1 MRFLTILLFSLL
13 ITGCAKRGFITG
25 GLKDTLS
32 PILKQSDPKNYSTN
46 FDAKEIKLTFDEYV
60 KLKDVNKQLIVSP
73 FMKNA
78 PIISPST
85 ASKIITIRIKDTLS
99 PNTTYSLNFGQSIQD
114 NNEGNPYQQFKYVF
128 STGSYID
135 SLTVIGKIKD
145 AFDPKPDNFVSI
157 QLYEYN
163 EKFYDSIIYKENPR
177 YITNTL
183 DSATNFKLENLK
195 AGKYILVALKD
206 NNNNYKFDPKRDKI
220 GFFSEPITVPE
231 NSFYEIELFQEEIP
245 FKALRATQA
254 SGNKIIIG
262 HEGKPKNVAVK
273 LFDGKSEIPTKIT
286 PIEGKDSLHV
296 WFPTQK
302 VDSLKLDIK
311 ANNFEKEFTVKL
323 KSMKADTLAVGI
335 QPVGNIL
342 FRDTIAIKTSTP
354 LLKWDESKIELRNK
368 DSVLVPFSTRNKPE
382 KQLLQLIFNKE
393 ERESYN
399 VLLLPNAVTD
409 FFDKTNDTLKFKFNT
424 RSFSDFG
431 NLTLKINGAKSYPII
446 IHLTDAKGK
455 TLAQSYATNP
465 TDPIV
470 FDLLQPNQ
478 FTVRIIYDENKN
490 GVWDTGNYL
499 EKRQTEE
506 VYYFPTPIDVRS
518 NWDVE
523 QTINLGG

>member
-46 FDAKEIKLTFDEYV
+46 FSAKEIKLTFDEYV

-78 PIISPST
+78 PIITPST

-157 QLYEYN
+157 HLYEYN

-273 LFDGKSEIPTKIT
+273 LFNGLSEVPTKIT
-286 PIEGKDSLHV
+286 PVQGKDSLHV
-296 WFPTQK
+296 WYPMQK
-302 VDSLKLDIK
+302 ADSLKLQVTST
-311 ANNFEKEFTVKL
+311 NHEKDFTVKL
-323 KSMKADTLAVGI
+323 KNMKVDTLTVGLV
-335 QPVGNIL
+335 PTGSL
-342 FRDTIAIKTSTP
+342 HYRDTIALKTSTP
-354 LLKWDESKIELRNK
+354 LSKWDVSKMELRNK
-368 DSVLVPFSTRNKPE
+368 DTLIVPITTSYNSE
-382 KQLLQLIFNKE
+382 KNLLHILFNKE
-393 ERESYN
+393 ERENYN
-399 VLLLPNAVTD
+399 LKLLPEALTD
-409 FFDKTNDTLKFKFNT
+409 MFEKSNDSLAFKFST
-424 RSFSDFG
+424 KSLSDYG

-446 IHLTDAKGK
+446 VQLTDSKGK
-455 TLAQSYATNP
+455 TLAQSYATNN
-465 TDPIV
+465 DPVV

-478 FTVRIIYDENKN
+478 FTVRIIYDENQN
-490 GVWDTGNYL
+490 GVWDTGSYL

-523 QTINLGG
+523 QILNIGG